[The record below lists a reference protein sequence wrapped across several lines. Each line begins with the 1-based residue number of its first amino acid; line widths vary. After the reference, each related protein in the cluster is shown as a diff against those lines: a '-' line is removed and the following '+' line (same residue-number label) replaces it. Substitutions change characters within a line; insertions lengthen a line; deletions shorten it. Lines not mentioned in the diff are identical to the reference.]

1 MEGNLKFFTNE
12 PERDLYSKFQTLL
25 RGEINFFDVIV
36 GYFRTSGFFRMCDA
50 LSKVEKIR
58 ILVGLNVDRLT
69 AQIIAMEKSGS
80 LFSPT
85 LKIAKE
91 NFSKS
96 IKNEFDNSE
105 VTREIEYGVQK
116 FLEWLKSGKLEIRIY
131 TEKPL
136 HAKVYVMRKCEK
148 EITAEIDSVI
158 TGSSNFSE
166 AGLISNLEFNVELKD
181 YEDIKFAYDK
191 FEELWKFSEPVGSE
205 YIEVVQ
211 NETWLSNSIT
221 PYEIYLKTL
230 YEFFKEEIN
239 ADKEY
244 ELENLV
250 PENFI
255 NLKYQT
261 DAVIQAK
268 KILEAYGGVFIS
280 DVVGLG
286 KTYVCTMLARI
297 LDKGRKLVIC
307 PPVLVKQ
314 WQEVLLKFN
323 VSSKVESLGK
333 LDQIIESGVE
343 QFQYIFVD
351 ESHRFRRD
359 TTESFSKLH
368 KICYGKKV
376 VLISA
381 TPINNYSTD
390 IENQISLFQSKH
402 NSTIAG
408 VRDLEKFFN
417 KLEKKAKEFEK
428 GTPEYLKQIAQNS
441 REIRDKIL
449 RYIMIR
455 RTRNEISKYYAE
467 DLQKN
472 GVTFPKLGTPEAVT
486 YEFDVEIDNI
496 FSETVT
502 RIKNFKYARYMPLSY
517 LPPSKKY
524 SKMNTAQRNLGGFMK
539 SVLVKRL
546 ESSFFAFKNTL
557 RRFEES
563 YKKFIEM
570 FESGDIFISKQVDV
584 YEILN
589 NGDEEELLQLV
600 EEDKALHLKSSEF
613 SEQFALDLYSD
624 LDTLKYLRKIWNSV
638 TNDPKFNRLAKELKQ
653 NKKFQGN
660 KKIIFTESKETAE
673 YLYKELSKI
682 FGAKVI
688 VFSGDSSETLKKRIE
703 QSFDPENKNGT
714 DEFDLLVTTDVLA
727 EGVNLHCA
735 NSLINYDLPWNPTR
749 IMQRVGRIN
758 RIGTKHEE
766 IFVFNF
772 FPTSATKKHLSLEE
786 RILEKLQMFHETL
799 GDDFKYLSEAENV
812 SPKNLFD
819 TLNAN
824 LSGDDEEI
832 NPELEYLKVIRE
844 IRDNDKLLFEKIKRL
859 PKKARTG
866 KISDKIAEESTLT
879 FARNGALKTFFLTGE
894 ETTQLSFIEAM
905 QFICCEP
912 TEKRISLGEKFF
924 DQYNANCN
932 EFQKMLDENESDT
945 LNFGNAIP
953 ANVKKVVST
962 LKSLARIPDFTD
974 DREEIIHRMIDA
986 FARGD
991 IPARDTQKINQL
1003 TKSEKNP
1010 LSLFKKIYDIVD
1022 DRYLFGRQQT
1032 GNFNYRQ
1039 KQIILSCSLKGVDKI
1054 E

>member
-50 LSKVEKIR
+50 LTEVEKIQ
-58 ILVGLNVDRLT
+58 ILVGLNVDKRT
-69 AQIIAMEKSGS
+69 AQLLEMNKSHN

-91 NFSKS
+91 NFSQTV
-96 IKNEFDNSE
+96 KNEFDKSE

-116 FLEWLKSGKLEIRIY
+116 FLEWLKSGKLEIRLY
-131 TEKPL
+131 TQAPL

-166 AGLISNLEFNVELKD
+166 AGLINNLEFNVELKD
-181 YEDIKFAYDK
+181 YEDIKFAYEK
-191 FEELWKFSEPVGSE
+191 FEELWKIGEPVSSE

-211 NETWLSNSIT
+211 KETWLNSNIT

-239 ADKEY
+239 ADQEIDV
-244 ELENLV
+244 ENLL

-255 NLKYQT
+255 QLKYQT

-286 KTYVCTMLARI
+286 KTYICAMLAKI

-323 VSSKVESLGK
+323 VSAKVESLGK
-333 LDQIIESGVE
+333 LDKILESGVE

-376 VLISA
+376 ILISA

-402 NSTIAG
+402 NSIIAG
-408 VRDLEKFFN
+408 VRNLEKFFS
-417 KLEKKAKEFEK
+417 KLESKIAEFEK
-428 GTPEYLKQIAQNS
+428 GTPEYLKQIAKNS

-455 RTRNEISKYYAE
+455 RTRNEIGKYYAE

-486 YEFDVEIDNI
+486 YEFDEEIDEI
-496 FSETVT
+496 FSDTVT
-502 RIKNFKYARYMPLSY
+502 KIKNFKYARYMPLNY

-539 SVLVKRL
+539 SILVKRL

-557 RRFEES
+557 RRFETS
-563 YKKFIEM
+563 YEKFIQM
-570 FESGDIFISKQVDV
+570 FEGGEVFISKQVDV
-584 YEILN
+584 YELLN
-589 NGDEEELLQLV
+589 NGDEEELFKLV
-600 EEDKALHLKSSEF
+600 EEDKALHFNSSEF
-613 SEQFALDLYSD
+613 SEQFALDLQSD
-624 LDTLKYLRKIWNSV
+624 LATLKYLSKIWDSV
-638 TNDPKFNRLAKELKQ
+638 MNDPKFNRLKKELQQ
-653 NKKFQGN
+653 NKKFQDN
-660 KKIIFTESKETAE
+660 KKIIFTESKETAD
-673 YLYKELSKI
+673 YLYKELGKV
-682 FGAKVI
+682 FGERVI
-688 VFSGDSSETLKKRIE
+688 VFSGGSSETLKKKIE
-703 QSFDPENKNGT
+703 QSFDPENNNSV
-714 DEFDLLVTTDVLA
+714 DEFDLLITTDVLA
-727 EGVNLHCA
+727 EGVNLHRA

-758 RIGTKHEE
+758 RIGTKHSE

-772 FPTSATKKHLSLEE
+772 FPTSATKRHLSLEE

-819 TLNAN
+819 TLTAN
-824 LSGDDEEI
+824 LNGDDEEI

-844 IRDNDKLLFEKIKRL
+844 VRDNYKLLFEKIKRL

-866 KISDKIAEESTLT
+866 KISDKITEESTLT
-879 FARNGALKTFFLTGE
+879 FARNGALKTFFLTGT
-894 ETTQLSFIEAM
+894 ETAQLSFIEAM
-905 QFICCEP
+905 EFIFCEP
-912 TEKRISLGEKFF
+912 EEKRISLGEKFF
-924 DQYNANCN
+924 EQYRANCN
-932 EFQKMLDENESDT
+932 EFQKMMDDNESDMLGST
-945 LNFGNAIP
+945 IP
-953 ANVKKVVST
+953 ANVKKVVAT
-962 LKSLARIPDFTD
+962 LKALSKIPDFTD
-974 DREEIIHRMIDA
+974 DQEEIMQRIIDA
-986 FARGD
+986 FKRGD
-991 IPARDTQKINQL
+991 IPAKDTQKINQL
-1003 TKSEKNP
+1003 IKSEKNP

-1022 DRYLFGRQQT
+1022 DKYLFGRQQIEM
-1032 GNFNYRQ
+1032 GNHHQR
-1039 KQIILSCSLKGVDKI
+1039 QIILSCNLKGVDKI